1 MAIRWSPRDT
11 RITVHGEVVPSTPNS
26 HSASGLGCW
35 RSPRV
40 LFFHSCQDPDSFSGF
55 ASLHSTTTYPS
66 QNQSDCSLCF
76 EVVRLPSSDWKHQE
90 LSIRHGITEIAT
102 SHRNMELDAGHRCAP
117 MIRNS
122 KQLSEKIN
130 DEHVSLSMELFWNVL
145 EGIRRQR
152 LQKFS
157 LFTIVRRDM

>member
-1 MAIRWSPRDT
+1 MAIRRSPS
-11 RITVHGEVVPSTPNS
+11 HGEVVPSTPNS

-40 LFFHSCQDPDSFSGF
+40 LFFPSCHHLDSFSGC

-76 EVVRLPSSDWKHQE
+76 EVVRLPCSDWKHQE

-102 SHRNMELDAGHRCAP
+102 SHRNIEMDAGHRCAP
-117 MIRNS
+117 IRIRNS
-122 KQLSEKIN
+122 
-130 DEHVSLSMELFWNVL
+130 EHVSLSMELFWNVL